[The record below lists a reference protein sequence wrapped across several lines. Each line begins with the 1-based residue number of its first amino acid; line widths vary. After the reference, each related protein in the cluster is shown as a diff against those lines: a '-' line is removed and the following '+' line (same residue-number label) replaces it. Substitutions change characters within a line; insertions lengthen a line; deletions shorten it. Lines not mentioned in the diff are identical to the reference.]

1 MQEKPI
7 HNKYNGNK
15 NTKNKNFNRHR
26 STHKNYKNTKHN
38 KTIDTKVYAL
48 GGLNEI
54 GKNMYC
60 VEHDNEIIIIDAGV
74 KFAEEGLPGIDYVIP
89 DYSYLKRNEN
99 KIRGLLITHGHED
112 HIGALPYVLQNSFFT
127 TSCKNTIHLCFS
139 PCLCDD
145 YKKVRGKAFN
155 KCNALDSYR

>member
-38 KTIDTKVYAL
+38 KAIDTKVYAL

-60 VEHDNEIIIIDAGV
+60 VEHDNESIIIDAGV
-74 KFAEEGLPGIDYVIP
+74 KFAEELIMSFQIIVI
-89 DYSYLKRNEN
+89 
-99 KIRGLLITHGHED
+99 
-112 HIGALPYVLQNSFFT
+112 
-127 TSCKNTIHLCFS
+127 
-139 PCLCDD
+139 
-145 YKKVRGKAFN
+145 
-155 KCNALDSYR
+155 